1 MSDDFITL
9 LEKRKENLPEATTW
23 EKKTTRF
30 FEGFSYLNIE
40 ELLRPHVKK
49 LTHVGVNSLNYSTE
63 VIRILTIN
71 NLDMI
76 ENNLKKAIEDVQS
89 LTNLFEELNNIFNYK
104 PGFFN
109 RKTNG
114 EIFLEFFQAQQDN
127 ITKKIND
134 LNVKQYALVEA
145 KKEMESNIDKLVY
158 AYIVLDKDLE
168 FLKQAEQYMDKN
180 ANTIVKQIYN
190 DFSFDIMHIK
200 TDLLTQEQIIFQKYG
215 AMKILMNN
223 ILNCHKNITYLS
235 RTTHSC
241 LFNMVELQ
249 HILHLS
255 SEKNTEKEKTAFS
268 QIKDVM
274 SKVTNDLKAISQ
286 KPFAALVE
294 S

>member
-63 VIRILTIN
+63 VIRVLTIN

-114 EIFLEFFQAQQDN
+114 EIFLDFFQAQQDN

-134 LNVKQYALVEA
+134 LNVKQYALLEA

>member
-9 LEKRKENLPEATTW
+9 LEKRKENLPEAKTW
-23 EKKTTRF
+23 EKKTTKF
-30 FEGFSYLNIE
+30 FDGFLYLNIE
-40 ELLRPHVKK
+40 ELLKPHVKK
-49 LTHVGVNSLNYSTE
+49 LTHVGVNSLSYSSE
-63 VIRILTIN
+63 VIRVLTMN

-76 ENNLKKAIEDVQS
+76 ENNLKKAIEEVQI
-89 LTNLFEELNNIFNYK
+89 LTNTFDELNNVFNYK

-109 RKTNG
+109 KKTNG
-114 EIFLEFFQAQQDN
+114 EVFLEFFKEEQEN
-127 ITKKIND
+127 ITKKINN

-145 KKEMESNIDKLVY
+145 KKEIEESVDKLVY
-158 AYIVLDKDLE
+158 AYILLDKDLD
-168 FLKQAEQYMDKN
+168 FLKHAEKYMEETANSTVKN
-180 ANTIVKQIYN
+180 IYKE
-190 DFSFDIMHIK
+190 FAFDILQIK

-215 AMKILMNN
+215 AMRILMGN

-255 SEKNTEKEKTAFS
+255 SEKNSDKEKTAFS

-294 S
+294 A